1 MTDKKNP
8 PLTKPPIL
16 VQIIESMRSSVCEGS
31 FSVTNPANGEWI
43 ADVPDMGPDDA
54 VKAIAAA
61 KAAQPGWALKTA
73 KERAALLRRW
83 HDLILSRQKELAQLL
98 TLEQGK
104 PIAEA
109 MGEIVFGASFI
120 EWFAEEGKRM
130 YGDVIPSHASDK
142 RLLVIKQAVGV
153 VGAITPWN
161 FPNGMIARK
170 VAPALAAGC
179 TIVLKPAE
187 DTPLSALAL
196 GLLAREAGIPA
207 DAFRIVTARHP
218 GPIAEALT
226 SSPDVRKISFTGST
240 RVGKLLLRQCAD
252 TVKKVSM
259 ELGGNAPFIIFADA
273 DLDAAIASA
282 IASKFR
288 NAGQTCV
295 CANRI
300 YVHSSIMEVFAEK
313 YAQAAERLTVGPGID
328 PANVVGPLINPTAVA
343 KVDGLVRDAVAKG
356 ATVLLGGGAH
366 ANGGNFYS
374 PTVLAGLTPEMNIS
388 HEEIFG
394 PVAPLFTFDTEAEV
408 IRMANDTP
416 FGLAAYYWTRDI
428 GRAFRVGEALE
439 YGMVALNE
447 GMVSSEAA
455 PFGGI
460 KQSGIGR
467 EGSKYGLDDYTEI
480 KYILLGGLAA

>member
-1 MTDKKNP
+1 
-8 PLTKPPIL
+8 
-16 VQIIESMRSSVCEGS
+16 
-31 FSVTNPANGEWI
+31 
-43 ADVPDMGPDDA
+43 
-54 VKAIAAA
+54 
-61 KAAQPGWALKTA
+61 
-73 KERAALLRRW
+73 
-83 HDLILSRQKELAQLL
+83 
-98 TLEQGK
+98 
-104 PIAEA
+104 
-109 MGEIVFGASFI
+109 
-120 EWFAEEGKRM
+120 
-130 YGDVIPSHASDK
+130 
-142 RLLVIKQAVGV
+142 
-153 VGAITPWN
+153 
-161 FPNGMIARK
+161 
-170 VAPALAAGC
+170 
-179 TIVLKPAE
+179 
-187 DTPLSALAL
+187 
-196 GLLAREAGIPA
+196 
-207 DAFRIVTARHP
+207 
-218 GPIAEALT
+218 
-226 SSPDVRKISFTGST
+226 
-240 RVGKLLLRQCAD
+240 
-252 TVKKVSM
+252 M

-300 YVHSSIMEVFAEK
+300 YVHSSIMAAFAEK

-328 PANVVGPLINPTAVA
+328 PANVVGPLINPAAVA

-416 FGLAAYYWTRDI
+416 YGLAAYYWTRDI
-428 GRAFRVGEALE
+428 GRAIRVGEALE

>member
-43 ADVPDMGPDDA
+43 ADVPDMGRDDA

-83 HDLILSRQKELAQLL
+83 YDLILSRQKELAQLL

-120 EWFAEEGKRM
+120 EWFAEEGKRV

-218 GPIAEALT
+218 
-226 SSPDVRKISFTGST
+226 
-240 RVGKLLLRQCAD
+240 
-252 TVKKVSM
+252 
-259 ELGGNAPFIIFADA
+259 AP
-273 DLDAAIASA
+273 
-282 IASKFR
+282 R
-288 NAGQTCV
+288 
-295 CANRI
+295 R
-300 YVHSSIMEVFAEK
+300 
-313 YAQAAERLTVGPGID
+313 
-328 PANVVGPLINPTAVA
+328 
-343 KVDGLVRDAVAKG
+343 
-356 ATVLLGGGAH
+356 
-366 ANGGNFYS
+366 
-374 PTVLAGLTPEMNIS
+374 
-388 HEEIFG
+388 
-394 PVAPLFTFDTEAEV
+394 
-408 IRMANDTP
+408 
-416 FGLAAYYWTRDI
+416 
-428 GRAFRVGEALE
+428 
-439 YGMVALNE
+439 
-447 GMVSSEAA
+447 
-455 PFGGI
+455 
-460 KQSGIGR
+460 
-467 EGSKYGLDDYTEI
+467 
-480 KYILLGGLAA
+480 